1 MIDSLVKVSFIG
13 VEMLIGLICFNR
25 ADGLGVVDHFIQVN
39 ELSGSVVQLIRC
51 F

>member
-13 VEMLIGLICFNR
+13 VEMLIGLIYFNR
-25 ADGLGVVDHFIQVN
+25 IDGGLVLLVA
-39 ELSGSVVQLIRC
+39 LSRFMGYREVHRC